1 MNEDI
6 IITAMVNADAAVE
19 LFHGQ
24 MLRKKIK
31 KNTWKE
37 YWVELREDSLV
48 FITEN
53 ERKIAGVIT
62 LTERTT
68 CEVLGRKTTAH
79 RQSKQMSDHKQRSLD
94 GTCKFKLRAKRG
106 VHLLKTDCK
115 SSCEKWIEAISR
127 VVQNMWDNSANS
139 APSTR
144 ARKHSFK
151 NGDSR
156 DGKDTITN
164 SFSYSSISEEGNDVS
179 TLERN
184 RGKATRAQHAIL
196 RGLMSTKGRLEKWI
210 INFPSHVTFRGKST
224 NYGVLIEDT
233 TD

>member
-1 MNEDI
+1 
-6 IITAMVNADAAVE
+6 MVNADAMD

-24 MLRKKIK
+24 MLRKKMK

-37 YWVELREDSLV
+37 YWVVLREDSLV
-48 FITEN
+48 FINEN

-68 CEVLGRKTTAH
+68 CEVLGRKTSSSQLSATD
-79 RQSKQMSDHKQRSLD
+79 RQPKQIFDRKQHSLD

-115 SSCEKWIEAISR
+115 SSCEKWIEAISH

-144 ARKHSFK
+144 ATRLRKRNFK
-151 NGDSR
+151 NGESR
-156 DGKDTITN
+156 DGKKTKTN
-164 SFSYSSISEEGNDVS
+164 SFSYSSLSEEDNDVGE
-179 TLERN
+179 LERN
-184 RGKATRAQHAIL
+184 RGKGTGARHAIL
-196 RGLMSTKGRLEKWI
+196 TGLMSTKGKLEKWI
-210 INFPSHVTFRGKST
+210 INFPSHVASRGKSA
-224 NYGVLIEDT
+224 NYGVLVEDT

>member
-1 MNEDI
+1 
-6 IITAMVNADAAVE
+6 MVNADAMD

-24 MLRKKIK
+24 MLRKKMK

-37 YWVELREDSLV
+37 YWVVLREDSLV
-48 FITEN
+48 FINEN

-68 CEVLGRKTTAH
+68 CEILGRKTSSSQLSATA
-79 RQSKQMSDHKQRSLD
+79 RQPKQISDRKHHSLD

-139 APSTR
+139 ATSTR
-144 ARKHSFK
+144 VRKHNIK
-151 NGDSR
+151 NGGSR
-156 DGKDTITN
+156 DGKKTKTN
-164 SFSYSSISEEGNDVS
+164 SFSYSSLSEEDDDVGE
-179 TLERN
+179 LERN
-184 RGKATRAQHAIL
+184 RGKATGAQHAIL
-196 RGLMSTKGRLEKWI
+196 KGLMSTKGKLEKWI
-210 INFPSHVTFRGKST
+210 INFPSHVASRGKSA
-224 NYGVLIEDT
+224 NYGVLVEDK

>member
-1 MNEDI
+1 
-6 IITAMVNADAAVE
+6 MVNADAMN

-31 KNTWKE
+31 KNTWIE

-48 FITEN
+48 FINEN

-68 CEVLGRKTTAH
+68 CEVLGNKTSSSQLSAIDRQPKQISDRKQH
-79 RQSKQMSDHKQRSLD
+79 SRD

-127 VVQNMWDNSANS
+127 VVQNMWDNSTNS
-139 APSTR
+139 STR
-144 ARKHSFK
+144 IKKHGFK
-151 NGDSR
+151 NGKPR
-156 DGKDTITN
+156 DDKDTIPN
-164 SFSYSSISEEGNDVS
+164 SFSYSSLSEEDVDD
-179 TLERN
+179 TGALERN
-184 RGKATRAQHAIL
+184 RGKATGAQHAIL

-210 INFPSHVTFRGKST
+210 INFPSHAVFRGKSA
-224 NYGVLIEDT
+224 NYGVLVEDT
-233 TD
+233 ID

>member
-1 MNEDI
+1 
-6 IITAMVNADAAVE
+6 MVNTEATH

-24 MLRKKIK
+24 MLRKKMK

-37 YWVELREDSLV
+37 YWVELRDDSLV
-48 FITEN
+48 FINEN

-68 CEVLGRKTTAH
+68 CEVLGRKTSSSQLSASN
-79 RQSKQMSDHKQRSLD
+79 RQSKQISDRRQHSRD
-94 GTCKFKLRAKRG
+94 GTQACKFKLRAKRG

-115 SSCEKWIEAISR
+115 SSCEKWIEAISS

-144 ARKHSFK
+144 IKKQGFK
-151 NGDSR
+151 KRNPK
-156 DGKDTITN
+156 DGKDTTTN
-164 SFSYSSISEEGNDVS
+164 NFSYSNLSEEDDDVGD
-179 TLERN
+179 LERN
-184 RGKATRAQHAIL
+184 RGKTTGAQHTIL

-210 INFPSHVTFRGKST
+210 INFPSHVVSRGKSAK
-224 NYGVLIEDT
+224 YGVLVEDT
-233 TD
+233 ID

>member
-1 MNEDI
+1 MLNAE
-6 IITAMVNADAAVE
+6 AMD

-24 MLRKKIK
+24 MLRKKMK

-48 FITEN
+48 FINEN

-68 CEVLGRKTTAH
+68 CEVLGRNTSSSQLSGTD
-79 RQSKQMSDHKQRSLD
+79 RQSKQISDRKQHSRD
-94 GTCKFKLRAKRG
+94 GTQACKFKLRAKRG

-144 ARKHSFK
+144 IKKQGFK
-151 NGDSR
+151 NGKPK

-164 SFSYSSISEEGNDVS
+164 SFSYSNLSEEDDDVGD
-179 TLERN
+179 LERN
-184 RGKATRAQHAIL
+184 HGKTTAAQHTIL

-210 INFPSHVTFRGKST
+210 INFPSHVVSRGKSAK
-224 NYGVLIEDT
+224 YGVLVEDT
-233 TD
+233 ID

>member
-1 MNEDI
+1 
-6 IITAMVNADAAVE
+6 MVNAEAMD

-24 MLRKKIK
+24 MLRKKMK

-48 FITEN
+48 FINEN
-53 ERKIAGVIT
+53 ERKIAGVIA

-68 CEVLGRKTTAH
+68 CEVLGRKTSSSQLNATD
-79 RQSKQMSDHKQRSLD
+79 RESKQISDRKQHSRD
-94 GTCKFKLRAKRG
+94 ETQACKFKLRAKRG

-127 VVQNMWDNSANS
+127 VVQNMWNNSANS

-144 ARKHSFK
+144 IKKQGFK
-151 NGDSR
+151 NGKPS

-164 SFSYSSISEEGNDVS
+164 SFSYCNLSEEVDDVND
-179 TLERN
+179 LGRN
-184 RGKATRAQHAIL
+184 RGKTTEARHTIL
-196 RGLMSTKGRLEKWI
+196 RGLMSTKDRLEKWI
-210 INFPSHVTFRGKST
+210 INFPSHAVSRGKSAK
-224 NYGVLIEDT
+224 YGVLVEDT
-233 TD
+233 ID

>member
-1 MNEDI
+1 
-6 IITAMVNADAAVE
+6 MVNADAMN

-31 KNTWKE
+31 KNTWIE

-48 FITEN
+48 FMNEN

-68 CEVLGRKTTAH
+68 CEVLGRNSSSSQFNATD
-79 RQSKQMSDHKQRSLD
+79 RQPKQTSDRKQHSRD
-94 GTCKFKLRAKRG
+94 GNCKFKLRAKRG
-106 VHLLKTDCK
+106 VYLLKTDCK

-127 VVQNMWDNSANS
+127 VVQNMWDNSENS

-144 ARKHSFK
+144 IKKHGFK
-151 NGDSR
+151 LGKPR
-156 DGKDTITN
+156 DGNNAITN
-164 SFSYSSISEEGNDVS
+164 SFSYSSLSEEDDDTGA
-179 TLERN
+179 LERN
-184 RGKATRAQHAIL
+184 RGKRTGAQHAIL
-196 RGLMSTKGRLEKWI
+196 RGLMSTKGRLERWI
-210 INFPSHVTFRGKST
+210 VNFPSHVVFRGKSAH
-224 NYGVLIEDT
+224 YGVLVEDT

>member
-1 MNEDI
+1 
-6 IITAMVNADAAVE
+6 MVNADAMD

-24 MLRKKIK
+24 MLRKKMK

-48 FITEN
+48 FINEN

-68 CEVLGRKTTAH
+68 CEVLGRKASSSQFSATD
-79 RQSKQMSDHKQRSLD
+79 RQSQQISDRKQQSRD

-144 ARKHSFK
+144 IKKHGFK
-151 NGDSR
+151 NGKPR
-156 DGKDTITN
+156 DGKDTIAN
-164 SFSYSSISEEGNDVS
+164 SFSYSSLSEEDDDVGEQ
-179 TLERN
+179 ERN
-184 RGKATRAQHAIL
+184 RGKATGAQHAIL

-210 INFPSHVTFRGKST
+210 INFPSHVVFRGKSA
-224 NYGVLIEDT
+224 NYGVLVEDT
-233 TD
+233 IDQ